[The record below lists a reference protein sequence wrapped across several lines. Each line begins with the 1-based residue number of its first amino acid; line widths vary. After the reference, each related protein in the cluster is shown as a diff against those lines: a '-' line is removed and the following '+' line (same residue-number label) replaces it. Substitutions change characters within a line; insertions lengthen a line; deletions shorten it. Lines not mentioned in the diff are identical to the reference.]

1 MKILYYDCFSGIS
14 GDMHLG
20 ALLDLGVDRQYL
32 LEGLGKLDLD
42 GYEIKI
48 NRDERRGVSGTR
60 VDVVLQPHDDHHGS
74 HDTHGRTYRDIVE
87 LIRASSLPKGVKTV
101 GLDIFA
107 RLAQAEAKVHNHKI
121 EDVHFHEVG
130 AVDSIVDI
138 VGAALCLAYLK
149 PDRILCS
156 PVQVGGGF
164 VKCAHGTFPVPAPA
178 TAELLKGIPVK
189 SGLVP
194 CETTTPTG
202 AAILA
207 ACVHE
212 FTECIQ
218 FTPSGIGYGIGQRD
232 TEVPNVLRVYLG
244 DLEAKATIDDAEVHD
259 ALLVECNIDDM
270 NPELYDEVMAEL
282 FARGALDVFFMPII
296 MKKSRPA
303 VTISVICSEEKRRAI
318 EETLLLQTTTF
329 GIRTQKI
336 TKTMLRRDF
345 KKVATKYGDI
355 TVKSAYYRGQ
365 KIKSKPEYEDCKRLA
380 EEKGVS
386 LREIYASIP
395 SEET

>member
-20 ALLDLGVDRQYL
+20 ALLDLGADRHYL

-48 NRDERRGVSGTR
+48 SRDDRRGISGTR
-60 VDVVLQPHDDHHGS
+60 VDVVLHPHDDHHGS
-74 HDTHGRTYRDIVE
+74 RDTHGRTYKDIVE
-87 LIRASSLPKGVKTV
+87 MIRASRLPEGVKKV
-101 GLDIFA
+101 SLDIFA

-138 VGAALCLAYLK
+138 VGAALCLAYLS

-164 VKCAHGTFPVPAPA
+164 VKCVHGTFPVPAPA
-178 TAELLKGIPVK
+178 TAEILKDIPIQ

-194 CETTTPTG
+194 FETTTPTG

-207 ACVHE
+207 SCVHE
-212 FTECIQ
+212 FTEHIQ

-244 DLEAKATIDDAEVHD
+244 DLGAEAATDDIEIHD
-259 ALLVECNIDDM
+259 ALLIECNIDDM

-282 FARGALDVFFMPII
+282 FARGALDVFLMPII

-303 VTISVICSEEKRRAI
+303 VTISVICSGEKRRAI
-318 EETLLLQTTTF
+318 EEALLLQTTTF
-329 GIRTQKI
+329 GIRTQEI

-345 KKVATKYGDI
+345 KKVATKYGNI
-355 TVKSAYYRGQ
+355 TVKSAYYQGR

-380 EEKGVS
+380 EEKGLS

>member
-1 MKILYYDCFSGIS
+1 MVLHS
-14 GDMHLG
+14 H
-20 ALLDLGVDRQYL
+20 
-32 LEGLGKLDLD
+32 
-42 GYEIKI
+42 
-48 NRDERRGVSGTR
+48 DERHGN
-60 VDVVLQPHDDHHGS
+60 HDS
-74 HDTHGRTYRDIVE
+74 HGRTYKDIVE
-87 LIRASSLPKGVKTV
+87 LIRTSSLPEGVKTV
-101 GLDIFA
+101 SLDIFA

-130 AVDSIVDI
+130 AVDSILDI
-138 VGAALCLAYLK
+138 VGRPFASPFLNRTGV
-149 PDRILCS
+149 PCS

-164 VKCAHGTFPVPAPA
+164 VKCAHGTFPVPTPA
-178 TAELLKGIPVK
+178 TAELLKGIPVR

-194 CETTTPTG
+194 FETTTPTG

-212 FTECIQ
+212 FTDCIQ

-244 DLEAKATIDDAEVHD
+244 DLEAKAADDDFEVHD
-259 ALLVECNIDDM
+259 ALLIECNIDDM
-270 NPELYDEVMAEL
+270 NPELYDEVMAGL
-282 FARGALDVFFMPII
+282 FAHGALDVFLVPVI

-303 VTISVICSEEKRRAI
+303 VTISVTCSGDKRQAVEEA
-318 EETLLLQTTTF
+318 LLLQTTTF

-336 TKTMLRRDF
+336 TKTMLRRYF

-355 TVKSAYYRGQ
+355 TVKSAYYQGR

-380 EEKGVS
+380 GEKGVS

-395 SEET
+395 SDET